1 MAGRICF
8 SKFFETTTKEKKGE
22 KKGRETRKRE
32 GTPPQ
37 KKLEKGNFFNFFSS
51 HLEHR
56 DEADIERRNV
66 VAPGG
71 PSGKHGGNQ
80 PPGVGPLQGEEARVR
95 ADLLGDLA

>member
-1 MAGRICF
+1 VR
-8 SKFFETTTKEKKGE
+8 KKVERREREKG
-22 KKGRETRKRE
+22 
-32 GTPPQ
+32 PPPK

>member
-1 MAGRICF
+1 MR
-8 SKFFETTTKEKKGE
+8 KTVERREREKGP
-22 KKGRETRKRE
+22 
-32 GTPPQ
+32 PPQ
-37 KKLEKGNFFNFFSS
+37 KKLEKGIFFNFFSS

-66 VAPGG
+66 IAPGG

>member
-1 MAGRICF
+1 MR
-8 SKFFETTTKEKKGE
+8 KKVRKTVERREREKGP
-22 KKGRETRKRE
+22 
-32 GTPPQ
+32 PPQ
-37 KKLEKGNFFNFFSS
+37 KKTRKGNFFNFFSS

-80 PPGVGPLQGEEARVR
+80 PPGVGPLQGEEARGR